1 MHKLSLIV
9 HLLRLVKVDALV
21 SPSPVRLAIVKV
33 QKPSPPN
40 PIAA

>member
-1 MHKLSLIV
+1 MTQR
-9 HLLRLVKVDALV
+9 LRFVNVEALV

-33 QKPSPPN
+33 QKPSPPK